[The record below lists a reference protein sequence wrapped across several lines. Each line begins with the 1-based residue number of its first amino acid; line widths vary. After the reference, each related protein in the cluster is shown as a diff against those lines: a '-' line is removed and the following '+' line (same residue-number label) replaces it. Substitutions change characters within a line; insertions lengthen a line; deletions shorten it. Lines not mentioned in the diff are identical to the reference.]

1 MKQNSSI
8 IQHISE
14 LDNYILNGQIQ
25 NLNILESHENFSL
38 IDVKVLVKI
47 ENKK

>member
-1 MKQNSSI
+1 MKQSSNI

-25 NLNILESHENFSL
+25 NLNILESHENLNL
-38 IDVKVLVKI
+38 IDVKM
-47 ENKK
+47 